1 MTPIYQLASEAKEP
15 IVKRLAELLAQR
27 EEILFACLHGSF
39 EESIDGFNDIDV
51 AVLLEPSKIQ
61 PETVFDYQMELGI
74 FLERHVNYSIDLKV
88 LNFAGIGFQ
97 YAASGGRLLTADDP
111 ENWFSFR
118 ERTWLTYLDFAPVAR
133 QALLDLFSATTP
145 S

>member
-74 FLERHVNYSIDLKV
+74 FLERHVNYSVDLKV

-133 QALLDLFSATTP
+133 QALLDLFSATAP

>member
-133 QALLDLFSATTP
+133 PALLDLFSATTP

>member
-74 FLERHVNYSIDLKV
+74 FLERHVNYSVDLKV

>member
-1 MTPIYQLASEAKEP
+1 MTPTYQLDSEAKEP

-27 EEILFACLHGSF
+27 AEVQFACLHGSF
-39 EESIDGFNDIDV
+39 EESVNGFNDIDV
-51 AVLLEPSKIQ
+51 AVWLEPSKIQ
-61 PETVFDYQMELGI
+61 PEAVFDYQMELGI
-74 FLERHVNYSIDLKV
+74 FLERHVNYLIDLKV

-133 QALLDLFSATTP
+133 QALLDLFGATTP